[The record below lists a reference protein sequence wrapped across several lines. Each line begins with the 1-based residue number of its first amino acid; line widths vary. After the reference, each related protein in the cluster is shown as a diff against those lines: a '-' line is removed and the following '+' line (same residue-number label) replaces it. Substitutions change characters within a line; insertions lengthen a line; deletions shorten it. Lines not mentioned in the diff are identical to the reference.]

1 MSAQPSISHSF
12 TRSYHCAPYPAL
24 SPTNPALS
32 AAGKTILITAGHTGI
47 GYSISSNFAAAG
59 ASHVVLIGR
68 RADVLATARTA
79 LSAAHPATTFHAFA
93 GSITD
98 AARVAEIF
106 ARVRADVAEPDVLV
120 TSAAFFAR
128 ASDVLTLEAEQVRE
142 SFATNVLANMG
153 LVRAFLDSPPARA
166 GEDAAGVKKREKVV
180 LDVSSAAVHL
190 EVPGTGTYAASKLAF
205 TRLMAAAQADALAA
219 PDPRYELR
227 VHSFHPG
234 AVLTQAARD
243 FGAERLAVRW
253 DDVELSGRFAVWLA
267 GGEAGFLRGR
277 FVWAN
282 WDVGELVERRRETER
297 EGLLKVGVV
306 GRAEWEVEGGGWE
319 EGVVG

>member
-1 MSAQPSISHSF
+1 MSAQPTLSHSF
-12 TRSYHCAPYPAL
+12 TRTYHRAPYQAL
-24 SPTNPALS
+24 SPTHSALS
-32 AAGKTILITAGHTGI
+32 ASDKTIVITAGHTGI
-47 GYSISSNFAAAG
+47 GFSISNNFAAAG
-59 ASHVVLIGR
+59 ASHIVLIGR

-93 GSITD
+93 GSVTD

-128 ASDVLTLEAEQVRE
+128 PSEVVALEAEQVRE
-142 SFATNVLANMG
+142 SFETNVLANLG
-153 LVRAFLDSPPARA
+153 LVRAFLDSPRA
-166 GEDAAGVKKREKVV
+166 QGEEDAAGAKKREKVV
-180 LDVSSAAVHL
+180 LDVSTAAVHF
-190 EVPGTGTYAASKLAF
+190 EVPATGTYAASKLAF
-205 TRLMAAAQADALAA
+205 TRLMAAVQADALAT

-234 AVLTQAARD
+234 VVLTQAAKD
-243 FGAERLAVRW
+243 FGAERLKAKW

-282 WDVGELVERRRETER
+282 WDVEELVERKEEIER
-297 EGLLKVGVV
+297 DGLLKVGVV
-306 GRAEWEVEGGGWE
+306 GRAEWEVEGGGWGE
-319 EGVVG
+319 AVVS